1 MPKYLCQGSYTE
13 HGLKG
18 LVKEGGSKRQAVVEQ
33 LVKEMGGKL
42 EAFYFAFGSDDF
54 VIILDL
60 PSNVDMAAVALAAQA
75 SGAVK
80 SRITIL
86 LLLEEIDRAT
96 KRIDGDD
103 RAIHDANAGKAAR
116 VDRRAGVSSACASV
130 QVCGWRNRTSK
141 MSNPEQK

>member
-18 LVKEGGSKRQAVVEQ
+18 LVKEGGSKRQEVVEE
-33 LVKEMGGKL
+33 LIKEMGGKL

-60 PSNVDMAAVALAAQA
+60 PSNIDMAAVALAAEA

-80 SRITIL
+80 SRITVL
-86 LLLEEIDRAT
+86 LRPEEVDQAA
-96 KRIDGDD
+96 KR
-103 RAIHDANAGKAAR
+103 
-116 VDRRAGVSSACASV
+116 
-130 QVCGWRNRTSK
+130 QVHFQPP
-141 MSNPEQK
+141 ME

>member
-13 HGLKG
+13 LGLKG
-18 LVKEGGSKRQAVVEQ
+18 LVKEGGSKRRTAVEEVM
-33 LVKEMGGKL
+33 KEIGGKL

-80 SRITIL
+80 SRITVL
-86 LLLEEIDRAT
+86 LLPEEIDE
-96 KRIDGDD
+96 
-103 RAIHDANAGKAAR
+103 AAR
-116 VDRRAGVSSACASV
+116 RHINFRPPMG
-130 QVCGWRNRTSK
+130 
-141 MSNPEQK
+141 

>member
-18 LVKEGGSKRQAVVEQ
+18 LVKEGGSKRQEIVED
-33 LVKEMGGKL
+33 LIKEMGGQL
-42 EAFYFAFGSDDF
+42 ESFYFAFGGDDF

-80 SRITIL
+80 SRITVL
-86 LLLEEIDRAT
+86 LLPEEIDQAA
-96 KRIDGDD
+96 KR
-103 RAIHDANAGKAAR
+103 
-116 VDRRAGVSSACASV
+116 
-130 QVCGWRNRTSK
+130 QVNFRPP
-141 MSNPEQK
+141 ME